1 MCACLLFVSFVCDSR
16 TRAVC
21 MNAVCV
27 FVRKSMCLC
36 NMCVTRM
43 NAVCVCVYVCA

>member
-1 MCACLLFVSFVCDSR
+1 
-16 TRAVC
+16 

-27 FVRKSMCLC
+27 FVRKFMCLC

-43 NAVCVCVYVCA
+43 NAVCVCVCLSQYVCVTDVRRAHAR